1 MLPSR
6 SLGPLFALALA
17 GTVAIACGTSD
28 GDSEFDENAQSG
40 GDAGNGGSGD
50 NTGFGGGNG
59 SGNGAGDGNGDGTG
73 GNNGPACAAQ
83 SAVAER
89 APAYLYFLFDRSGS
103 MGLARWGGDPEKKL
117 NPVKAA
123 LSSFLQ
129 SAGSKGI
136 SASLTLFPAKT
147 GNNCSTSSYAAPVV
161 GLSALPEKAQD
172 IISKLPM
179 ANTTDLGDDTVGT
192 PTRPAVGGLLPEA
205 VKNLTANPDGKTV
218 VVLLTDGDPNQCSN
232 NSVTDVAN
240 ELKKYRDKVPTYV
253 IGIGSVSSLNTI
265 ADGGGT
271 GSALIVSV
279 GDAAKTQ
286 RELSEKIEQIRLS
299 TLSCDVAIPAPPSG
313 ETLDLNKV
321 NVSFTPKGGTK
332 SALGYDPDCKA
343 DGWRFDNPT
352 TPTKISLC
360 TCDATKK
367 DPDSKIEVEFGCA
380 RRTGGIK

>member
-28 GDSEFDENAQSG
+28 GDSEFDENAQNG
-40 GDAGNGGSGD
+40 GDAGNGGSTGD

-59 SGNGAGDGNGDGTG
+59 DGTGNGTGTG

-89 APAYLYFLFDRSGS
+89 APAYIYFLFDKSGS
-103 MGLARWGGDPEKKL
+103 MDDGGADKKL
-117 NPVKAA
+117 FPVEAA
-123 LSSFLQ
+123 LTSFLKAD
-129 SAGSKGI
+129 SSKGI
-136 SASLTLFPAKT
+136 SASLTLFPAQKT
-147 GNNCSTSSYAAPVV
+147 GDQANCSSDTYKTPVV
-161 GLSALPEKAQD
+161 SLSPLPEKAQA
-172 IISKLPM
+172 IIDKLPK
-179 ANTTDLGDDTVGT
+179 TTDLGDTTAGT
-192 PTRPAVGGLLPEA
+192 PTRPAVAGLLPVA
-205 VKNLTANPDGKTV
+205 VQNTVTNKDGKTV
-218 VVLLTDGDPNQCSN
+218 VIMLTDGDPNKCNSN
-232 NSVTDVAN
+232 EVSNVET
-240 ELKKYRDKVPTYV
+240 ELKKYKDKVPTYV
-253 IGIGSVSSLNTI
+253 IGIGDVTSLDKI
-265 ADGGGT
+265 AAAGGT
-271 GSALIVSV
+271 GAALIVSV

-299 TLSCDVAIPAPPSG
+299 ALSCDVAIPAPPSG
-313 ETLDLNKV
+313 ETLDLDKV

-352 TPTKISLC
+352 TPTKIALC